1 MSNLMLKLSQAFSK
15 WAAPPGGSQK
25 KHPYDHIE
33 TYLSDQVMT
42 VESIKTYGGY
52 LAYWEVARCQG
63 FLYFS
68 IFILHFSLLYL
79 CRYLICPLSLI
90 IF

>member
-1 MSNLMLKLSQAFSK
+1 MLKLSQAFSK

-33 TYLSDQVMT
+33 TYLSDPVMT

-52 LAYWEVARCQG
+52 LAYWEVARKERPAVSQMALDYVSAPGIVSTTSNCG
-63 FLYFS
+63 
-68 IFILHFSLLYL
+68 I
-79 CRYLICPLSLI
+79 
-90 IF
+90 